1 MPFKIKKFM
10 TEVRRMIIWPVGY
23 VLKVHKNLGDDIKAL
38 GIRIHNFNSIS
49 LFFFNRSADP

>member
-1 MPFKIKKFM
+1 M
-10 TEVRRMIIWPVGY
+10 PVGY

-49 LFFFNRSADP
+49 LFFSIGLPTLKNVCRRTLLSVIHI

>member
-1 MPFKIKKFM
+1 M